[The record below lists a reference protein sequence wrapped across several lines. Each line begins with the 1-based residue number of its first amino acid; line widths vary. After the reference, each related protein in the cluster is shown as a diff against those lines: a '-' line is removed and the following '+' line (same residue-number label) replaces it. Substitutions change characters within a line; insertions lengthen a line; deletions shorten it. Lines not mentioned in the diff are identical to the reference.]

1 MRYISKL
8 ALVVWLTA
16 GAGQA
21 QDVGGE
27 QLLRALAEAGIADA
41 QFRLGQIYYKGS
53 GVPQDYSEALHWFG
67 QAAEQGYPA
76 AQTNLGAMYYYGY
89 GAPKDFKEAEF
100 WFRKSA
106 EQGFPA
112 GHNHLGQ
119 LYFEGQGVDR
129 YLVKA
134 HTHLN
139 IACALGYRLG
149 CKNRD
154 TVSTIMTPADISEAQ
169 RRARVCMESD
179 YADCD

>member
-21 QDVGGE
+21 QDVDDE
-27 QLLRALAEAGIADA
+27 QRWRPLAEAGIAIA
-41 QFRLGQIYYKGS
+41 QSELGRIYYYGS
-53 GVPQDYSEALHWFG
+53 GVPQDYSEAQHWF
-67 QAAEQGYPA
+67 QLAAEQDYPN
-76 AQTNLGAMYYYGY
+76 AQVNLGAMYYYGQ
-89 GAPKDFKEAEF
+89 GMPQDFNKAEF
-100 WFRKSA
+100 WFRKAADQAYSV
-106 EQGFPA
+106 
-112 GHNHLGQ
+112 GHSHLGQ

-129 YLVKA
+129 DLVAA
-134 HTHLN
+134 HMHLN

-154 TVSTIMTPADISEAQ
+154 TVSTIMIATDISEAQ

-179 YADCD
+179 YKDCD